1 MPRGL
6 LKIVMLLV
14 IAKWWGGVLTS
25 NISNADQMVR
35 IGFVFMGVPSLIAT
49 ICGWFGRSSTHQWK
63 ENWFTRISGLVLL
76 VVLFLLVQGII
87 L

>member
-1 MPRGL
+1 
-6 LKIVMLLV
+6 MLLV

-63 ENWFTRISGLVLL
+63 QTWLTRISGLVLL
-76 VVLFLLVQGII
+76 IVLFLMVQGII